1 MFTTSP
7 TNSVAGSA
15 LATQPKVTV
24 EDAYGNVVTTNS
36 STASLAITSTT
47 PTSGGP
53 GTLTGCT
60 QSGETNGVIS
70 FTGCEINT
78 AGVGYELHAT
88 DGTLTV
94 VNSSAFN
101 VTAGTATQLVFTTS
115 PTNSVAGSALA
126 TQPKVTVEDAYGN
139 VVTTN
144 SSTASL
150 AITSTTP
157 TSGGPGTLTGCTQSG
172 ETNGVI
178 SFTGCEINTAGVGYE
193 LHATDGTLTA
203 VNSSAFNVTAGPAT
217 QLVFTTSPTN
227 SVAGS
232 ALATQPKVTV
242 EDAYGNVVTTNSS
255 TASLA
260 ITSLTPT
267 SGGPGT
273 LTGCTQSGETNGV
286 ISFTGC
292 EINTAGVGYELHA
305 TDGTLT
311 AVNSSMFNVTAGT
324 ATKLVFTT
332 SPTNSVAGSA
342 PRDPAGGG
350 GRGRLR
356 QRGDFVLVD
365 DHLDGLG
372 RDVVVMWGPDGVIG
386 RRDGD
391 RLHIQRHRGHELHP
405 DGRVHGADVGEECV
419 LYTDGQ
425 RHHSVQARLHH
436 LTGGGGVGSGLLDPA
451 RGEGGEPERQRGDF
465 LLVGDH
471 LGGLGAGT
479 LSSCGA

>member
-1 MFTTSP
+1 MASTTAYTLTASSGILFPATATTTVSAGTATKLVFTPSP

-15 LATQPKVTV
+15 LATQPQVTV
-24 EDAYGNVVTTNS
+24 EDTWGNAVTTDS
-36 STASLAITSTT
+36 STASLSITSGT

-88 DGTLTV
+88 DGSLTAA
-94 VNSSAFN
+94 NSSAFN
-101 VTAGTATQLVFTTS
+101 VTAGTATKLVFTPS

-126 TQPKVTVEDAYGN
+126 TQPKVTVEDTWGN
-139 VVTTN
+139 AVTTD

-150 AITSTTP
+150 SITSGTP

-193 LHATDGTLTA
+193 LHATDGSLTA
-203 VNSSAFNVTAGPAT
+203 ANSSAFNVTAGTAT
-217 QLVFTTSPTN
+217 KLVFTPSPTN

-242 EDAYGNVVTTNSS
+242 EDTWGNAVTTDSS
-255 TASLA
+255 TASLS
-260 ITSLTPT
+260 ITSGTPT

-305 TDGTLT
+305 IDGSLT
-311 AVNSSMFNVTAGT
+311 AANSSAFNVTAGT
-324 ATKLVFTT
+324 ATKLVFTP

-342 PRDPAGGG
+342 LATPAEGDRRGHLG
-350 GRGRLR
+350 QRRHDRLLHGEPVDHLGHAHLGRPG
-356 QRGDFVLVD
+356 
-365 DHLDGLG
+365 HLDGLYP
-372 RDVVVMWGPDGVIG
+372 V
-386 RRDGD
+386 RRD
-391 RLHIQRHRGHELHP
+391 QRGHQLH
-405 DGRVHGADVGEECV
+405 
-419 LYTDGQ
+419 
-425 RHHSVQARLHH
+425 RL
-436 LTGGGGVGSGLLDPA
+436 
-451 RGEGGEPERQRGDF
+451 
-465 LLVGDH
+465 
-471 LGGLGAGT
+471 
-479 LSSCGA
+479 